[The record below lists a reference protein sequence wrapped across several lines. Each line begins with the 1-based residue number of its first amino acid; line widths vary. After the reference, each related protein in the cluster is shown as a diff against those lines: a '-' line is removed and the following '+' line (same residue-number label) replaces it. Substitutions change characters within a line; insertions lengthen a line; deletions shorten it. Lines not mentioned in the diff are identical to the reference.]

1 MRDNPALRQEYGDD
15 MEQWLASTGRALKR
29 GCGAVLV
36 FLFSDLLSAH
46 GRIGRVKLL
55 AIASLAWWPVVLV
68 AFLVDWL
75 NAPTWVEYPAML
87 VAFLYLL
94 FAVAGAAARR
104 LHDLGRSG
112 GWFVLAKPLWAIL
125 VSAPGQP
132 QENEYGPPPNDSA
145 AWYLGFLF
153 WPLLFAAQL
162 LYEVI
167 NPLDKTLVM
176 HNHSGRDFDMFYR
189 VGEAWGDSKRAKCC
203 VRIQGDPLMVRWR
216 TRRTPDYHTEVVTH
230 LNPKLLVYTPGHH
243 ILVYQDQWVRTI
255 DTDDHERQVAN
266 PPRQPDETF
275 LHVHFLPDNE
285 VRLAWSRD
293 ARSPLAAEM
302 AEAGW

>member
-1 MRDNPALRQEYGDD
+1 
-15 MEQWLASTGRALKR
+15 MEQWLANTGRALTR

-75 NAPTWVEYPAML
+75 DAPTWVEHPAML
-87 VAFLYLL
+87 IAFLYLL

-104 LHDLGRSG
+104 WHDLGRSG

-176 HNHSGRDFDMFYR
+176 HNHSGRDFDMFYQ
-189 VGEAWGDSKRAKCC
+189 VGEAWGDSQRAKCC
-203 VRIQGDPLMVRWR
+203 VRISGDPLTIRWQ
-216 TRRTPDYHTEVVTH
+216 TRRTPDYYTEVVTH
-230 LNPKLLVYTPGHH
+230 LNPTLLFYTPGHH
-243 ILVYQDQWVRTI
+243 LLVYQNQSVHRITKDK
-255 DTDDHERQVAN
+255 HERQVAN
-266 PPRQPDETF
+266 PPRRPGETF

-302 AEAGW
+302 AEAGL